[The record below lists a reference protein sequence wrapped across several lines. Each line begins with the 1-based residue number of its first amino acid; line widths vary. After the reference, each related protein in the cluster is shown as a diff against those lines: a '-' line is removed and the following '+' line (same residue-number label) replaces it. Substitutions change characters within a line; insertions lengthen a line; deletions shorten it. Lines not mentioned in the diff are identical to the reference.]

1 MKKRMTKIV
10 DPYDSLSDNLPDF
23 ENPADYESK
32 EAQYLSDIECKLM
45 DLDLRLENIETFS
58 KQQTNHLEMIEIDTI
73 QIRGALYLIAILI
86 AVALYHFW

>member
-1 MKKRMTKIV
+1 MTKIV
-10 DPYDSLSDNLPDF
+10 NPYDSLIDNLPEYEDAL
-23 ENPADYESK
+23 EYEST
-32 EAQYLSDIECKLM
+32 EAQYLSDIECKLS

-58 KQQTNHLEMIEIDTI
+58 EQQKNHLRMIEIDTI

>member
-1 MKKRMTKIV
+1 MTKIV
-10 DPYDSLSDNLPDF
+10 DPYDSLIDNLPEYEDAL
-23 ENPADYESK
+23 EYEST
-32 EAQYLSDIECKLM
+32 EAQYLSDIECKLS

-58 KQQTNHLEMIEIDTI
+58 EQQKNHLRMIEIDTI

>member
-1 MKKRMTKIV
+1 MTKIV
-10 DPYDSLSDNLPDF
+10 DPHDSLIDNLPEYEDAL
-23 ENPADYESK
+23 EYESI
-32 EAQYLSDIECKLM
+32 EAQYLSDIECRLN

-58 KQQTNHLEMIEIDTI
+58 EQQKNHLRMIEIDTI

>member
-1 MKKRMTKIV
+1 MTKIV
-10 DPYDSLSDNLPDF
+10 DHFDNL
-23 ENPADYESK
+23 ADDLPEYEDALEYEST
-32 EAQYLSDIECKLM
+32 EAQYLSDIECKLT

-58 KQQTNHLEMIEIDTI
+58 EQQKNHLRMIEIDTI

>member
-1 MKKRMTKIV
+1 MTKIV
-10 DPYDSLSDNLPDF
+10 DPYDSLIDNLPEYEDAL
-23 ENPADYESK
+23 EYEST
-32 EAQYLSDIECKLM
+32 EAQYLSDIECKLT

-58 KQQTNHLEMIEIDTI
+58 EQQKNHLRMIEIDTI

>member
-1 MKKRMTKIV
+1 MTKIV
-10 DPYDSLSDNLPDF
+10 DPFDSLIDNLPEYEDAL
-23 ENPADYESK
+23 EYEST
-32 EAQYLSDIECKLM
+32 EAQYLSDIECKLS

-58 KQQTNHLEMIEIDTI
+58 EQQKNHLRMIEIDTI

>member
-1 MKKRMTKIV
+1 MTKIV
-10 DPYDSLSDNLPDF
+10 DPYDSLIDNLPEYEDAL
-23 ENPADYESK
+23 EYEST
-32 EAQYLSDIECKLM
+32 EAQYLSAIECKLT

-58 KQQTNHLEMIEIDTI
+58 EQQKNHLRMIEIDTI

>member
-1 MKKRMTKIV
+1 MTKIV
-10 DPYDSLSDNLPDF
+10 DPYDSLIDNLPEYEDAL
-23 ENPADYESK
+23 EYEST
-32 EAQYLSDIECKLM
+32 EAQYLSDIECKLT

-58 KQQTNHLEMIEIDTI
+58 KQQRNHLEMIEIDTT